1 MITSSAHLV
10 ELRNRLLV
18 SFGSI
23 FFFAVLSYFF
33 AEQIAR
39 FFMTPLFSSQPEG
52 IKLVYTNLTEA
63 FITYIKLSLLIG
75 IVFSI
80 PVLIYQLWMF
90 IAPGLHSSERKTVMS
105 VVFWATLLFTA
116 GACFAFFIVLPQVLD
131 FFMGFANPQLTPLP
145 KLSGYLTFVAR
156 TSLGFGLA
164 FEIPFLMVA
173 AAKIGW
179 VSRNYFSAKRKFFYP
194 AILVLSVLLAA
205 GDLMAAIL
213 LCLPLFAL
221 YEAGI
226 LIIRLF
232 TRKPENDA
240 ALSNDQDEND

>member
-1 MITSSAHLV
+1 MISTSSHLE
-10 ELRNRLLV
+10 ELRQRLLV

-23 FFFAVLSYFF
+23 FFFAVLAYFF
-33 AEQIAR
+33 AEQIAS
-39 FFMTPLFSSQPEG
+39 FFMKPLFSAQPEV

-63 FITYIKLSLLIG
+63 FITYLKLSLLIG
-75 IVFSI
+75 IIFSI
-80 PVLIYQLWMF
+80 PVLIYELWMF
-90 IAPGLHSSERKTVMS
+90 IAPGLHSNERKTVLA

-116 GACFAFFIVLPQVLD
+116 GAYFAFFIVLPQVLT

-156 TSLGFGLA
+156 TSLAFGLA

-179 VSRNYFSAKRKFFYP
+179 VSRNYFSKQRKYFYP
-194 AILVLSVLLAA
+194 AILILSVLLAA
-205 GDLMAAIL
+205 GDLVAAIL
-213 LCLPLFAL
+213 LCLPLFIL

-232 TRKPENDA
+232 TKKSENNNT
-240 ALSNDQDEND
+240 LSSELDDSH